1 MCAQKISSIVW
12 GWTLS
17 TDFVYGTDCFCE
29 VVCSGESLSSS
40 GLLAVER
47 VRFTGSPE
55 YGQERLQRN
64 RSLGDFRSLSGA
76 SSKGKIAA
84 LFYFILKIGCATV
97 CDVFLALGSW
107 SCCFHVTVYIP
118 RQLTSV
124 YFCMCCRDFE
134 GFFSPSSFCQRHHV
148 PNITSSLVPICSKLV
163 SRWCLESTWFTPL
176 TQRPLGISPRVV

>member
-40 GLLAVER
+40 SLLAVER

-134 GFFSPSSFCQRHHV
+134 GFFLPVLSARG
-148 PNITSSLVPICSKLV
+148 IMYLTSQAP
-163 SRWCLESTWFTPL
+163 WCLFVLNWLADGAWRARGSHPSL
-176 TQRPLGISPRVV
+176 RDH